1 MRKIIVAQYA
11 SLDGVVEAPEEW
23 HFPYADDNMF
33 RTLGQV
39 NREIDTMLLG
49 RVTYQVFAESFANA
63 PADDPIAA
71 EVNRPA
77 KVLVSTTVT
86 DPTWARTTV
95 IRDDVVGQVRAL
107 KDHPGAG
114 ILVNGSI
121 SLCRTLLE
129 AGLVDE
135 LHLMIHP
142 IVVGHGQRLFP
153 ESGPQIPLAVASSEL
168 FPTWVLSV
176 RYRVVTQ

>member
-1 MRKIIVAQYA
+1 MRKLIIAQYV
-11 SLDGVVEAPEEW
+11 SLDGVVETPEAW

-33 RTLGQV
+33 RTLAQV
-39 NREIDTMLLG
+39 NSEIDTMLLG
-49 RVTYQVFAESFANA
+49 RVTYEVFDASFANA

-86 DPTWARTTV
+86 APTWARTTV
-95 IRDDVVGQVRAL
+95 IAEDVVGSVHAL
-107 KDHPGAG
+107 KESDGGG

-121 SLCRTLLE
+121 TLCRTLID

-142 IVVGHGQRLFP
+142 IVVGHGRRLFADN
-153 ESGPQIPLAVASSEL
+153 GPQVPLTVATSET
-168 FPTWVLSV
+168 FPTGVLSV
-176 RYRVVTQ
+176 RFRTQEN